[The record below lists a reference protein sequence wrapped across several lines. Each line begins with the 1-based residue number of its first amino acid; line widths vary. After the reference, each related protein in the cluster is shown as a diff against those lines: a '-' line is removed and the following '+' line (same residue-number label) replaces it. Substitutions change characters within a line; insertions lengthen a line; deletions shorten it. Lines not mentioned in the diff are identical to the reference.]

1 MKKEEK
7 LCFQFG
13 REAAATNRQGAPCY
27 DSRMRHMVSESR
39 TERGARRNAA
49 NMTAWHM
56 GYLCQNLSD
65 GKPLDR
71 ELFLYGLHMLLP
83 DAKDGAAEAWAD
95 FARECVSMKQ
105 YVNSMAEPDEAAV
118 CRWHDTILA
127 GFVLLTKRL
136 GWDIATKVCDL
147 GLDNCCLYPY
157 EMERAAEALQDGA
170 RLDDLVQLM
179 NDGKLE
185 ADKPV
190 FPALLDVL
198 NGMAPSQDAQLNMTF

>member
-1 MKKEEK
+1 
-7 LCFQFG
+7 
-13 REAAATNRQGAPCY
+13 
-27 DSRMRHMVSESR
+27 
-39 TERGARRNAA
+39 
-49 NMTAWHM
+49 M
-56 GYLCQNLSD
+56 GYLCQKLSD

-127 GFVLLTKRL
+127 GFVLLTKRF
-136 GWDIATKVCDL
+136 GWDTATKVCDL

-157 EMERAAEALQDGA
+157 EMERTAEELRDGV

-185 ADKPV
+185 ADEAV
-190 FPALLDVL
+190 FPTLRKVLDD
-198 NGMAPSQDAQLNMTF
+198 MDPSPSPQLNMTF